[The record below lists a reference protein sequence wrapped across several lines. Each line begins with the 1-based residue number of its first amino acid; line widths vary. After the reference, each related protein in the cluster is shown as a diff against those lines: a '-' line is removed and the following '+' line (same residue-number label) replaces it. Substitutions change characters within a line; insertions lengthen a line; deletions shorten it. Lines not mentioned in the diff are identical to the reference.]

1 MRTPPFSR
9 WGYMVEVGVQ
19 GDRGGRGL
27 KVDGLA
33 IIASVQLAVNVG
45 LKVSR
50 CCPVPERPQHV
61 VHYW

>member
-1 MRTPPFSR
+1 
-9 WGYMVEVGVQ
+9 MVEVGVQ